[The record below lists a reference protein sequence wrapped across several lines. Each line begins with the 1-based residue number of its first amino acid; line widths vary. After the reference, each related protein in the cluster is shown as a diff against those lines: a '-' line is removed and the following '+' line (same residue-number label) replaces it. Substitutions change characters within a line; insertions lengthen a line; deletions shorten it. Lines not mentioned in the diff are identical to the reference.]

1 MSAHGRDGQSQRP
14 GQGQRPG
21 RAGDPDGVS
30 TVGWA
35 LLVIAAALI
44 GGLAAAALVHVSL
57 IIAVIVALV
66 AGGIAVA
73 VFRSPG
79 PPRSVAYPAS
89 GAPAGAP
96 ASGAPA
102 SGAPASGA
110 PASGAP
116 APATAPGPVNP
127 ASPAREQTDAAVQ
140 LLPLPADNSSRSGP
154 PPAWWDAAQ
163 GAPPPSSQAAQ
174 RAPAPDLSTYLA
186 STFIAQCPR
195 CGAFRL
201 DIARA
206 RSGWDFRCESCE
218 YVWSWQPGTPWPP
231 VRVMPGRRKESRP
244 PSA

>member
-1 MSAHGRDGQSQRP
+1 M
-14 GQGQRPG
+14 
-21 RAGDPDGVS
+21 
-30 TVGWA
+30 VGWA

-57 IIAVIVALV
+57 VIAVIVAVV
-66 AGGIAVA
+66 AAGIAIA

-79 PPRSVAYPAS
+79 RPAGRPTRGRDTGPPGRDAVPPGQPRPAAYPAA
-89 GAPAGAP
+89 APV
-96 ASGAPA
+96 AS
-102 SGAPASGA
+102 S
-110 PASGAP
+110 
-116 APATAPGPVNP
+116 APATAAGPVTAAGP
-127 ASPAREQTDAAVQ
+127 AGQQSDAAVQ
-140 LLPLPADNSSRSGP
+140 LLPLPAANSSRSGP

-163 GAPPPSSQAAQ
+163 GAPPPSSPAAR

-218 YVWSWQPGTPWPP
+218 YVWTWQPGTPWPP

>member
-14 GQGQRPG
+14 H
-21 RAGDPDGVS
+21 RAGDPGG
-30 TVGWA
+30 TTTIGWA

-73 VFRSPG
+73 VFRSPAAAG
-79 PPRSVAYPAS
+79 SP
-89 GAPAGAP
+89 APAPAAP
-96 ASGAPA
+96 APAAPVTAAPVTAAAPVTRSAPA
-102 SGAPASGA
+102 TAP
-110 PASGAP
+110 AP
-116 APATAPGPVNP
+116 APATAPGPVTA

-163 GAPPPSSQAAQ
+163 GGPPPSSRAAQ

-186 STFIAQCPR
+186 STFVAQCPR

-218 YVWSWQPGTPWPP
+218 YVWTWQPGTPWPP